1 MLAEVSTTGQA
12 WTLRQVWMRG
22 PLLYSGQPVL
32 LQVLVL
38 QSEKVMRGTMLVS
51 ARVWA
56 ALQ

>member
-38 QSEKVMRGTMLVS
+38 QFERL
-51 ARVWA
+51 
-56 ALQ
+56 